1 MGRVRATLKYSTQF
15 FVSFFTSESCSLSG
29 LLFQASSSGSKEGLS
44 CEEGEA

>member
-15 FVSFFTSESCSLSG
+15 FVSFFTSEACSLSG
-29 LLFQASSSGSKEGLS
+29 LLFQASSGSKEGLS